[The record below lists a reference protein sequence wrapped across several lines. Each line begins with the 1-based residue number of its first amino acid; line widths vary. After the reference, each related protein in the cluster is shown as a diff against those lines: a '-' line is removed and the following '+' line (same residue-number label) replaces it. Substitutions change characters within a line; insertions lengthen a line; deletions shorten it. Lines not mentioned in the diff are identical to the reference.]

1 MADDKH
7 KAFLAYKT
15 WYRAYFKEM
24 SQEEKGLM
32 LDKMYEMHITLSSD
46 DFPFDKTTQGD
57 FCEDYMVG
65 DRFLDSAIRAISEA
79 LYIDELKHR
88 EKRMKNSEN
97 GKLGGAPKGNK
108 NASKNNRTVEQTT
121 ERLNKQAKQPDID
134 KDKDNDMDMDMA
146 NDKAMDIDIE
156 KDKDKDISPVQDEEE
171 SAIRL
176 SDGAGADSTRDA
188 EHWISVA
195 DKMGFALSEGTKN
208 EFRRFLK
215 EHPNEGAKAIEYAT
229 NQRDKYGVIPNYGIA
244 DYFKKFEIDKMVGS
258 R

>member
-134 KDKDNDMDMDMA
+134 IDKDMDMDMA

-156 KDKDKDISPVQDEEE
+156 KDKDKDISSVQDKEE
-171 SAIRL
+171 SAPRL
-176 SDGAGADSTRDA
+176 SVGAEADSTHDA

-208 EFRRFLK
+208 SFRRFLK
-215 EHPNEGAKAIEYAT
+215 EYPNEGAKAIEFAAGQK
-229 NQRDKYGVIPNYGIA
+229 NRDGTEPNHGIIKYIQQI
-244 DYFKKFEIDKMVGS
+244 EIQKELMNP
-258 R
+258 